1 VAQRQQLR
9 GLGGIA
15 SGEER
20 EPAEHPNHD
29 QVEQSNSHELDHAP
43 ARSNSSSQ
51 PVRRVLARYK
61 AIDVLMSARRD
72 ADAARR
78 FFRGALSR
86 LKVTPREVVTDA
98 AAVYPGVLDK
108 SIPSA
113 WHHVEQYTNNPI
125 GADHGRLKQG

>member
-1 VAQRQQLR
+1 MPH

-51 PVRRVLARYK
+51 PVRRVLARY
-61 AIDVLMSARRD
+61 R
-72 ADAARR
+72 AAMNGETKITASHLDRQ
-78 FFRGALSR
+78 A
-86 LKVTPREVVTDA
+86 VVYVRQSSLAQVRNHTE
-98 AAVYPGVLDK
+98 
-108 SIPSA
+108 STTR
-113 WHHVEQYTNNPI
+113 Q
-125 GADHGRLKQG
+125 